1 MSLHLIAWL
10 VKEDFHH
17 VAASWNVVNNSNRQR
32 GVLTHWLD
40 SNYKESCLFEK
51 LAETAQ
57 WKSKD
62 LQIEAML
69 SASHYVCVRARMYLY
84 V

>member
-17 VAASWNVVNNSNRQR
+17 AAASWNIVNNGREAR
-32 GVLTHWLD
+32 VLTGQTPIT
-40 SNYKESCLFEK
+40 KRAVFFEK

-69 SASHYVCVRARMYLY
+69 SALHCVCV
-84 V
+84 